1 MQVLKVSSNENK
13 SVQSHVIPVT
23 WEHWQF
29 SSTRAVISAGLIAFF
44 LTFSNDCGHTSLM
57 RKMVNEK
64 NGCTARVVSKI
75 DQKIFFQ
82 LKPDSDRVLSPGPEA
97 VNSVV

>member
-1 MQVLKVSSNENK
+1 MQVLRVSSNENK

-44 LTFSNDCGHTSLM
+44 FELSQTIAVKFAKKIVAHLF
-57 RKMVNEK
+57 
-64 NGCTARVVSKI
+64 VSI
-75 DQKIFFQ
+75 ACSIF
-82 LKPDSDRVLSPGPEA
+82 
-97 VNSVV
+97 

>member
-57 RKMVNEK
+57 RKMVAQLGWYPK
-64 NGCTARVVSKI
+64 STK
-75 DQKIFFQ
+75 KYFF
-82 LKPDSDRVLSPGPEA
+82 
-97 VNSVV
+97 N

>member
-1 MQVLKVSSNENK
+1 MQVLRVSSNENK

-44 LTFSNDCGHTSLM
+44 FGLSQTIAVKFAQKLLRTYFFDCMQH
-57 RKMVNEK
+57 V
-64 NGCTARVVSKI
+64 
-75 DQKIFFQ
+75 
-82 LKPDSDRVLSPGPEA
+82 LKAILILR
-97 VNSVV
+97 